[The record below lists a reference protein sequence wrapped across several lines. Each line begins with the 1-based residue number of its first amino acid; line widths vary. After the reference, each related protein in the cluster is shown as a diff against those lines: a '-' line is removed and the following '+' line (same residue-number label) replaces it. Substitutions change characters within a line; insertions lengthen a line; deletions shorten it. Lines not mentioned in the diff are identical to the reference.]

1 MALPQYNSMQ
11 ILNTGN
17 GGNNTGRWKGFMQ
30 SNGAGATA
38 SISIT
43 TFNGEGLTFDNV
55 KADTVYPIAFRSTY
69 AVGCT
74 NDQPTIRS
82 SHNPMTFYGMN

>member
-1 MALPQYNSMQ
+1 MAQPQYNSVEV
-11 ILNTGN
+11 LNTGN

-74 NDQPTIRS
+74 NENGAS
-82 SHNPMTFYGMN
+82 NPMTFYGLN

>member
-1 MALPQYNSMQ
+1 MALPQYNSIQ

-30 SNGAGATA
+30 SNGGGATA
-38 SISIT
+38 NISIT
-43 TFNGEGLTFDNV
+43 TFNGEGLTFENV

-74 NDQPTIRS
+74 AANGAT
-82 SHNPMTFYGMN
+82 NPITFYGMN

>member
-1 MALPQYNSMQ
+1 MAQPQYNSVE

-30 SNGAGATA
+30 SNPHGLTA
-38 SISIT
+38 SISVT
-43 TFNGEGLTFDNV
+43 TFNGEGLTFDHV

-74 NDQPTIRS
+74 AANGPT
-82 SHNPMTFYGMN
+82 NPITFYGLN

>member
-1 MALPQYNSMQ
+1 MALPQYNSIQ
-11 ILNTGN
+11 HLNTGGSN
-17 GGNNTGRWKGFMQ
+17 QTGRWKGFMQ

-43 TFNGEGLTFDNV
+43 TFNGEGVTFANV
-55 KADTVYPIAFRSTY
+55 KADTVYPIAFRETY

-74 NDQPTIRS
+74 AKDSVN
-82 SHNPMTFYGMN
+82 NPMTFYGMN